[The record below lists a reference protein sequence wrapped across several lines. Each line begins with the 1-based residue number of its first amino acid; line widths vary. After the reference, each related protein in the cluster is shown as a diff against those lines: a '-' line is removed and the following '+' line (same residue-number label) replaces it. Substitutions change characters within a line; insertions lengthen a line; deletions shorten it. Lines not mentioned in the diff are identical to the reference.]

1 MKWCRYAYDIRVK
14 IKNAIIFSD
23 FVKLVKEEV
32 ELVIDLIFF
41 FNNLKLER
49 NKELNREG
57 FRMSFEGR
65 MSCLLLVNIFVI
77 LIGGDVN

>member
-14 IKNAIIFSD
+14 IKNAIILSD
-23 FVKLVKEEV
+23 FVKFVKEEV

-49 NKELNREG
+49 NK
-57 FRMSFEGR
+57 
-65 MSCLLLVNIFVI
+65 
-77 LIGGDVN
+77 